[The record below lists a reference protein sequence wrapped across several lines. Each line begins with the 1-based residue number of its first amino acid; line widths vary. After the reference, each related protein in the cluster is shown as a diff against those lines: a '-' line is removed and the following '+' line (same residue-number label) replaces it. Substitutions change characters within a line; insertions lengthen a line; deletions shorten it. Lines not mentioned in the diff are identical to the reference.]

1 MGIESLPNISNRPS
15 VFSDP
20 SHHGLF
26 DSLSWLD
33 EDDDLD
39 LRLTLDNYQVDLK
52 PSRPVTN
59 AGPPSLFR
67 RRLSVNKLSLGRS
80 SVSSSRPGTRGSSF
94 ADQSSITAHS
104 RRKSRALSL
113 ITSKHRPQ
121 TSVST
126 IDPAAAHYQD
136 PEARHK
142 LRAYLASP
150 QKFDEVLEF
159 GFPANNVQPVIVS
172 GDTPRRSG
180 SFSRGLYMASSD
192 KLKTFLADDQ
202 SSINSEETSVPDS
215 ESPRTPHTPEN
226 QLPGMKLFHL
236 PSNSATFPSKL
247 SESYGPIAAREMTM
261 RMTLTRPDLRSR
273 QEEPYGWSNS
283 HAPNRPSR
291 SFRPCLQS
299 RPFGVDPPALAC
311 DDKDATKQSMDQI
324 FADIDRELSLSS
336 EGRVKRF
343 WNRVRRG

>member
-1 MGIESLPNISNRPS
+1 MGIESLPAISNQPS
-15 VFSDP
+15 ILSEP
-20 SHHGLF
+20 PHHGLF
-26 DSLSWLD
+26 DSFSWLD

-39 LRLTLDNYQVDLK
+39 LRLTLDNYHVDLK

-80 SVSSSRPGTRGSSF
+80 SISSSRPGTRGSSF
-94 ADQSSITAHS
+94 ADQSPIIAHS
-104 RRKSRALSL
+104 RRTSRALSL
-113 ITSKHRPQ
+113 ITPKHRPQ
-121 TSVST
+121 TSVSS

-150 QKFDEVLEF
+150 QKFDEALEF
-159 GFPANNVQPVIVS
+159 GFPANNAHSVIVPGGS
-172 GDTPRRSG
+172 PRRSR

-192 KLKTFLADDQ
+192 KLKTFLSDDH
-202 SSINSEETSVPDS
+202 SSIASEETSIPDS
-215 ESPRTPHTPEN
+215 ESPRTPHTPET

-236 PSNSATFPSKL
+236 PSNSTAFPSKL
-247 SESYGPIAAREMTM
+247 SENYCPIATREMTM
-261 RMTLTRPDLRSR
+261 RMTLTRPDLRSH
-273 QEEPYGWSNS
+273 QEDSYARSNNV
-283 HAPNRPSR
+283 APNRPSR
-291 SFRPCLQS
+291 SFQPQPQP
-299 RPFGVDPPALAC
+299 RPFRVDPPSLAC
-311 DDKDATKQSMDQI
+311 DNKDTTKESMDQI

-336 EGRVKRF
+336 QGRVKRF